1 MLVFFLI
8 IGGLIY
14 LATVY
19 IKQKHGTF
27 DAFIDEAKRQL
38 SGDEDEDEENDF
50 MEDQD
55 SPPDSTNRIAPSP
68 EEPDTE
74 TVPQP
79 TQEQLSKWK
88 ELEEMCKPMGIRS
101 MYTGFKVDE
110 ETGDFVPE
118 YDNIDCCFEQPWE
131 NEGECTSGQQKQVRG
146 ILNEDLCDVEP
157 EKEQMVDCCSYGE
170 WENDGEC
177 VDGVQKQ
184 NRQIFNEE
192 MCTDTTTT
200 REIACCSYG
209 EWEPEGACVDGNQN
223 YTRIITNSQLC
234 EDTSLKKTEPC
245 CFPLDWM
252 NEGQCKAT
260 GMQKQVRAHINR
272 ELCTGDDYEDVQEL
286 ACCYRG
292 PWETIRECDYKEG
305 KIQQKRINVND
316 EICRAEGDPSTTRT
330 LDCCKIS
337 EWQNDGDCDE
347 VNGVQKQIRTFEMAE
362 TCPPNEK
369 TTQEVPC
376 CKRGPW
382 NADPAWNGGVC
393 NFDGKIRVLREIELF
408 DTCRNNDAGDPE
420 NALTETRDCCHK
432 SEWEKD
438 GFCGDYE
445 FAKQKYTR
453 TITNPEMCGDDGD
466 EFGLETEIMEDCC
479 VLTEWE
485 NEGECRW
492 DGTQKQTRELINSHK
507 CTGEYDY
514 LRMEPLQRRERCCYV
529 TEWKDSQGCGFF
541 EPGKQREVRMIENS
555 DMCDLDPMDDGSSV
569 RDTDCC
575 DIGEWKTVGDNLDGQ
590 LGRVKEVRDVYN
602 CPSNVNNTQY
612 EKKICYLSGYNDG
625 VCNADD
631 DGLGKKKFSQTVI
644 NPEKCFTGLD
654 TRTHYYTTDSSC
666 DPIPDVW
673 WVGIHTS
680 SGTYNDWGVSFYDDL
695 TTRQRVGG
703 FGGTY
708 QPIAHSRIKWD
719 KTLHGKTWTYG
730 THQWVRF
737 GGKDQYTNPAKGQGR
752 TLKAVSVG
760 LQVKNRTKA
769 SMTVKV
775 VQTNNNVIY
784 LRFDAT
790 GDGRSYNH
798 WQIGSTSR
806 PMWEKQ
812 IPNRSLHRT
821 KKVGEQ
827 SY

>member
-14 LATVY
+14 LVSVY

-38 SGDEDEDEENDF
+38 SGDVDEDEENDF

-79 TQEQLSKWK
+79 TQQQLSKWK

-184 NRQIFNEE
+184 NRQIFNPNL
-192 MCTDTTTT
+192 CTDTTTT
-200 REIACCSYG
+200 REIDCCSYG
-209 EWEPEGACVDGNQN
+209 EWEPEGGCVDGNQN

-234 EDTSLKKTEPC
+234 EDTSLTKTEPC

-252 NEGQCKAT
+252 NEGDCKAT

-272 ELCTGDDYEDVQEL
+272 ELCTGDDYEAKQEL

-292 PWETIRECDYKEG
+292 PWETVRECDYKEG

-316 EICRAEGDPSTTRT
+316 EICRAEGDPATTRT

-393 NFDGKIRVLREIELF
+393 NFDGKIRVLREIDLF
-408 DTCRNNDAGDPE
+408 DTCRNNDADAPE

-438 GFCGDYE
+438 GFCGDEE
-445 FAKQKYTR
+445 FGKQKYTR
-453 TITNPEMCGDDGD
+453 TITNPDMCGDDGD
-466 EFGLETEIMEDCC
+466 KLGLETEFMEDCC
-479 VLTEWE
+479 ALTPWEIDTSKDEGGQNYCRPDGTRWEKRELVNRTLCRGDSEYLAYEDRMRRVPCCYKTAWE
-485 NEGECRW
+485 N
-492 DGTQKQTRELINSHK
+492 DN
-507 CTGEYDY
+507 
-514 LRMEPLQRRERCCYV
+514 V
-529 TEWKDSQGCGFF
+529 CGFF
-541 EPGKQREVRMIENS
+541 ENGKQKEIRGIENP
-555 DMCDLDPMDDGSSV
+555 DMCVVDATDDLSTTRTP
-569 RDTDCC
+569 DCC
-575 DIGEWKTVGDNLDGQ
+575 DIGPWRYEGDNLDGQ

-612 EKKICYLSGYNDG
+612 EKKICYTGGWEDYK
-625 VCNADD
+625 CN
-631 DGLGKKKFSQTVI
+631 GKFRQQRRQVI
-644 NPEKCFTGLD
+644 NCPTGTFSTQDIAESRDQLTVMDNCYNIARVTNITVEGTGNLAYFYTAFETLKKDNNGGLPIKKWLYWNASSPAGTLD
-654 TRTHYYTTDSSC
+654 FNPSLDISQVRISF
-666 DPIPDVW
+666 
-673 WVGIHTS
+673 
-680 SGTYNDWGVSFYDDL
+680 GTY
-695 TTRQRVGG
+695 
-703 FGGTY
+703 
-708 QPIAHSRIKWD
+708 
-719 KTLHGKTWTYG
+719 
-730 THQWVRF
+730 
-737 GGKDQYTNPAKGQGR
+737 GKDA
-752 TLKAVSVG
+752 
-760 LQVKNRTKA
+760 
-769 SMTVKV
+769 
-775 VQTNNNVIY
+775 NVYIK
-784 LRFDAT
+784 FWD
-790 GDGRSYNH
+790 GDFL
-798 WQIGSTSR
+798 I
-806 PMWEKQ
+806 
-812 IPNRSLHRT
+812 RSLFKFVPKSVYYAYQWNNGVRSDT
-821 KKVGEQ
+821 KMEKPKWSRVSSSTNKPMIEGL
-827 SY
+827 

>member
-110 ETGDFVPE
+110 ETGDFVPAYE
-118 YDNIDCCFEQPWE
+118 NIDCCFEQPWE

-184 NRQIFNEE
+184 NRQIFNPNL
-192 MCTDTTTT
+192 CTDTTTT
-200 REIACCSYG
+200 REIDCCSYG
-209 EWEPEGACVDGNQN
+209 EWEPEGGCVEGVQN
-223 YTRIITNSQLC
+223 YTRTITNSQLC

-252 NEGQCKAT
+252 NEGDCKAT

-292 PWETIRECDYKEG
+292 PWETVRECDYKEG

-316 EICRAEGDPSTTRT
+316 EICRAEGDPATTRT

-347 VNGVQKQIRTFEMAE
+347 VSGVQKQIRTFEMAE

-438 GFCGDYE
+438 GFCGDEE
-445 FAKQKYTR
+445 FGKQKYTR

-466 EFGLETEIMEDCC
+466 EFGLETEFMEDCC
-479 VLTEWE
+479 ALTPWE
-485 NEGECRW
+485 IDTSKDEGGQNYCRP
-492 DGTQKQTRELINSHK
+492 DGTRWEKRELVNRTLCRGDS
-507 CTGEYDY
+507 EYLVYED
-514 LRMEPLQRRERCCYV
+514 RMRRVPCCYK
-529 TEWKDSQGCGFF
+529 TAWKNDEVCGFY
-541 EPGKQREVRMIENS
+541 EKGKQREIRTIENP
-555 DMCDLDPMDDGSSV
+555 DMCVVDATDDLSSQ
-569 RDTDCC
+569 RYEPCC
-575 DIGEWKTVGDNLDGQ
+575 DKGEWKPVGENLDGQ
-590 LGRVKEVRDVYN
+590 LGKVKEVREVYN
-602 CPSNVNNTQY
+602 CPPEEKDTQY
-612 EKKICYLSGYNDG
+612 EKEVCYIGGWEDYGCRGEIRQQRRTVLNCPVGTDQTRDMEEDRDQKTTMNHCYNIAGVTNITVEGTGNFHEYKIYFGTRKR
-625 VCNADD
+625 DD
-631 DGLGKKKFSQTVI
+631 
-644 NPEKCFTGLD
+644 NTGLLGGED
-654 TRTHYYTTDSSC
+654 IFVEFGTDSPAGTLDF
-666 DPIPDVW
+666 DPPRDIW
-673 WVGIHTS
+673 A
-680 SGTYNDWGVSFYDDL
+680 VSAY
-695 TTRQRVGG
+695 
-703 FGGTY
+703 
-708 QPIAHSRIKWD
+708 
-719 KTLHGKTWTYG
+719 GKTYGKAGKLEMKFWNGDVLIRKMHIDVPKGVKLVHTYADAEQMIM
-730 THQWVRF
+730 T
-737 GGKDQYTNPAKGQGR
+737 GGRWEPRYRWKRRITWK
-752 TLKAVSVG
+752 
-760 LQVKNRTKA
+760 
-769 SMTVKV
+769 
-775 VQTNNNVIY
+775 
-784 LRFDAT
+784 
-790 GDGRSYNH
+790 
-798 WQIGSTSR
+798 
-806 PMWEKQ
+806 PMIEDF
-812 IPNRSLHRT
+812 T
-821 KKVGEQ
+821 E
-827 SY
+827 

>member
-38 SGDEDEDEENDF
+38 SGDEDEDEDEETGF
-50 MEDQD
+50 IEDQD
-55 SPPDSTNRIAPSP
+55 FPPDSTNRIAPSP

-79 TQEQLSKWK
+79 TQEQRSKWK

-118 YDNIDCCFEQPWE
+118 YDNIDCCFEQPWK
-131 NEGECTSGQQKQVRG
+131 NEGECTSGQQKQIRG

-157 EKEQMVDCCSYGE
+157 EKEKMVDCCSYGE

-192 MCTDTTTT
+192 LCTDTTTT
-200 REIACCSYG
+200 REIDCCSYG
-209 EWEPEGACVDGNQN
+209 EWVPEGACVDGNQN
-223 YTRIITNSQLC
+223 YTRTITNSELC

-245 CFPLDWM
+245 CLPLDWM
-252 NEGQCKAT
+252 NEGECKPS

-272 ELCTGDDYEDVQEL
+272 GLCTGDDYEDVREL

-292 PWETIRECDYKEG
+292 PWETVRECDYKEG

-347 VNGVQKQIRTFEMAE
+347 VNGIQKQIRTFEMAE

-393 NFDGKIRVLREIELF
+393 NFDGQIRVLREIELF
-408 DTCRNNDAGDPE
+408 DTCRNNDAEAPE
-420 NALTETRDCCHK
+420 NALTEIRDCCHK

-438 GFCGDYE
+438 GFCGDEE
-445 FAKQKYTR
+445 FGKQKYTR

-466 EFGLETEIMEDCC
+466 EFGLETEFMEDCC
-479 VLTEWE
+479 ALTPWE

-514 LRMEPLQRRERCCYV
+514 LRLEPLQRREKCCYV
-529 TEWKDSQGCGFF
+529 TEWKNARGCGFF
-541 EPGKQREVRMIENS
+541 EPGKQQQVRMIENA
-555 DMCDLDPMDDGSSV
+555 DMCVVDATDDLSSE
-569 RDTDCC
+569 RYIDCC
-575 DIGEWKTVGDNLDGQ
+575 DIGPWVYKGDNLDDQFGKK
-590 LGRVKEVRDVYN
+590 KEVREVYN
-602 CPSNVNNTQY
+602 CPPDVKDTQY
-612 EKKICYLSGYNDG
+612 EQPTCYIGGWEDIACNGKFRQQSRQVINCPAGTSLTTEVEENRNQTLAMGHCHNISGVTYITLRGTGNLSDATIKYDVLENGGNTYRKTWLRSIDG
-625 VCNADD
+625 KLSSVEVKFDTPVDIYAVQTTLST
-631 DGLGKKKFSQTVI
+631 LGKSAEVYIDF
-644 NPEKCFTGLD
+644 
-654 TRTHYYTTDSSC
+654 YTASNVL
-666 DPIPDVW
+666 I
-673 WVGIHTS
+673 
-680 SGTYNDWGVSFYDDL
+680 
-695 TTRQRVGG
+695 
-703 FGGTY
+703 
-708 QPIAHSRIKWD
+708 
-719 KTLHGKTWTYG
+719 
-730 THQWVRF
+730 
-737 GGKDQYTNPAKGQGR
+737 R
-752 TLKAVSVG
+752 TLSQSVAKKSYW
-760 LQVKNRTKA
+760 VW
-769 SMTVKV
+769 
-775 VQTNNNVIY
+775 
-784 LRFDAT
+784 LRR
-790 GDGRSYNH
+790 G
-798 WQIGSTSR
+798 GSTWLEVPAGHSWADEER
-806 PMWEKQ
+806 ALWNTVSSE
-812 IPNRSLHRT
+812 T
-821 KKVGEQ
+821 KKPMSINLDAISTTTQ
-827 SY
+827 SVPDPPSTNSWR

>member
-27 DAFIDEAKRQL
+27 DNFIDEAKRQL
-38 SGDEDEDEENDF
+38 SGDEDEDEETGF
-50 MEDQD
+50 IEDQGF
-55 SPPDSTNRIAPSP
+55 PPDSTNRIAPSP

-79 TQEQLSKWK
+79 TQEQLSKWR

-118 YDNIDCCFEQPWE
+118 YDNIDCCFEQPWK
-131 NEGECTSGQQKQVRG
+131 NEGECTSGQQKQIRG

-157 EKEQMVDCCSYGE
+157 DKEQMVDCCSYGE

-200 REIACCSYG
+200 REIDCCSYG

-223 YTRIITNSQLC
+223 YTRTITNSQLC
-234 EDTSLKKTEPC
+234 EDTSLKKTDPC

-252 NEGQCKAT
+252 NEGDCKAT

-272 ELCTGDDYEDVQEL
+272 GLCTGDDYEDVQEL

-292 PWETIRECDYKEG
+292 PWETVRECDYKEG

-382 NADPAWNGGVC
+382 NADPTWNGGVC

-408 DTCRNNDAGDPE
+408 DTCRNNDADDPE

-438 GFCGDYE
+438 GFCGDEE
-445 FAKQKYTR
+445 FGKQKYTR

-466 EFGLETEIMEDCC
+466 EFGLETEFMEDCC
-479 VLTEWE
+479 ALTPWE
-485 NEGECRW
+485 IDTSKVEGGQNYCRP
-492 DGTQKQTRELINSHK
+492 DGTRWEKRELVNRTLCRGDS
-507 CTGEYDY
+507 EYLAYED
-514 LRMEPLQRRERCCYV
+514 RMRRVPCCYK
-529 TEWKDSQGCGFF
+529 TDWRKDNVCGFY
-541 EPGKQREVRMIENS
+541 ENGKQKEIRTIENA
-555 DMCDLDPMDDGSSV
+555 DMCVVDATDDLSSV
-569 RDTDCC
+569 RYTDCC
-575 DIGEWKTVGDNLDGQ
+575 DIGPWIYKGDNLDGQ
-590 LGRVKEVRDVYN
+590 LGKKKEVREVYN
-602 CPSNVNNTQY
+602 CPPDVVDTQY
-612 EKKICYLSGYNDG
+612 EDDVCYIGGWEDYACNGKFRQQRRTVLNCPAGTSRTQDVEESRDQLKTMENCYNITRVTNITVEGTGNLEYFYAAFETLKKDNNGGLPIKNWLYW
-625 VCNADD
+625 NASTPAGTFDFD
-631 DGLGKKKFSQTVI
+631 PSLDISQVNI
-644 NPEKCFTGLD
+644 NC
-654 TRTHYYTTDSSC
+654 
-666 DPIPDVW
+666 
-673 WVGIHTS
+673 
-680 SGTYNDWGVSFYDDL
+680 GTYGKAANVY
-695 TTRQRVGG
+695 
-703 FGGTY
+703 
-708 QPIAHSRIKWD
+708 IKFWD
-719 KTLHGKTWTYG
+719 
-730 THQWVRF
+730 
-737 GGKDQYTNPAKGQGR
+737 
-752 TLKAVSVG
+752 
-760 LQVKNRTKA
+760 
-769 SMTVKV
+769 
-775 VQTNNNVIY
+775 
-784 LRFDAT
+784 
-790 GDGRSYNH
+790 GDFL
-798 WQIGSTSR
+798 I
-806 PMWEKQ
+806 
-812 IPNRSLHRT
+812 RSLHYFVAKKSYWAYQWNNGNRSDT
-821 KKVGEQ
+821 KKEKAKWNRVSSFTKKPMIEDL
-827 SY
+827 

>member
-27 DAFIDEAKRQL
+27 DAFIDETKRQL
-38 SGDEDEDEENDF
+38 SGEEDEDEETGF
-50 MEDQD
+50 IEDQD
-55 SPPDSTNRIAPSP
+55 FPPDSINRIAPSP

-88 ELEEMCKPMGIRS
+88 ELEEMCNPGGLRS
-101 MYTGFKVDE
+101 MYTGFKVDD
-110 ETGDFVPE
+110 ETGDFVPAYE
-118 YDNIDCCFEQPWE
+118 NVDCCFEQPWK
-131 NEGECTSGQQKQVRG
+131 NEGECTSGQQKQIRG

-184 NRQIFNEE
+184 NRQIFNPNL
-192 MCTDTTTT
+192 CTDTTTT
-200 REIACCSYG
+200 REIDCCSYG
-209 EWEPEGACVDGNQN
+209 EWEPEGGCVEGVQN
-223 YTRIITNSQLC
+223 YMRTITNSQLC

-252 NEGQCKAT
+252 NEGDCKAT

-272 ELCTGDDYEDVQEL
+272 GLCTGDDYEDVQEL

-292 PWETIRECDYKEG
+292 PWETVRECDYKEG

-316 EICRAEGDPSTTRT
+316 EICRAEGDPATTRT

-408 DTCRNNDAGDPE
+408 DTCRNNDADAPE
-420 NALTETRDCCHK
+420 NALTDIQDCCHK

-438 GFCGDYE
+438 GFCGDEE
-445 FAKQKYTR
+445 FGKQKYTR

-466 EFGLETEIMEDCC
+466 EFGLETEFMEDCC
-479 VLTEWE
+479 ALTPWE
-485 NEGECRW
+485 IDTSKDEGGQNYCRP
-492 DGTQKQTRELINSHK
+492 DGTRWEKRELVNRTLCRGDS
-507 CTGEYDY
+507 EYLVYED
-514 LRMEPLQRRERCCYV
+514 RMRRVPCCYK
-529 TEWKDSQGCGFF
+529 TAWKNDNVCGFF
-541 EPGKQREVRMIENS
+541 ENGKQKEIRMIENP
-555 DMCDLDPMDDGSSV
+555 DMCVVDATDDLSSEKY
-569 RDTDCC
+569 TDCC
-575 DIGEWKTVGDNLDGQ
+575 DIGPWSYGGDNLDGQ
-590 LGRVKEVRDVYN
+590 LGKVKEVRDVYN
-602 CPSNVNNTQY
+602 CPPDVDDKQY
-612 EKKICYLSGYNDG
+612 EKTVCYKGEWEDYACRGKFRQRSRQVINCPVGTSSSQEVEENRNQKTIMNNCYNISGVTYITLSGTERLSSATIYYDILENG
-625 VCNADD
+625 
-631 DGLGKKKFSQTVI
+631 GK
-644 NPEKCFTGLD
+644 
-654 TRTHYYTTDSSC
+654 
-666 DPIPDVW
+666 
-673 WVGIHTS
+673 
-680 SGTYNDWGVSFYDDL
+680 TY
-695 TTRQRVGG
+695 R
-703 FGGTY
+703 
-708 QPIAHSRIKWD
+708 
-719 KTLHGKTWTYG
+719 KTWTMDSAEVKFNTPVDIYAVQ
-730 THQWVRF
+730 TTLKTY
-737 GGKDQYTNPAKGQGR
+737 GKDANLIINFYTADNSHIRKLNHYVP
-752 TLKAVSVG
+752 KAADGSKKTNWKLTSNGWEWDTVYFSNYNTSS
-760 LQVKNRTKA
+760 KTTSKP
-769 SMTVKV
+769 MTG
-775 VQTNNNVIY
+775 N
-784 LRFDAT
+784 LA
-790 GDGRSYNH
+790 
-798 WQIGSTSR
+798 
-806 PMWEKQ
+806 
-812 IPNRSLHRT
+812 
-821 KKVGEQ
+821 
-827 SY
+827 

>member
-27 DAFIDEAKRQL
+27 DNFIDEAKRQL
-38 SGDEDEDEENDF
+38 SGDEDEDEETGF
-50 MEDQD
+50 IEDQGF
-55 SPPDSTNRIAPSP
+55 PPDSTNRIAPSP

-79 TQEQLSKWK
+79 TQEQLSKWR
-88 ELEEMCKPMGIRS
+88 ELEEMCKPTGIRS

-118 YDNIDCCFEQPWE
+118 YDNIDCCFEQPWK
-131 NEGECTSGQQKQVRG
+131 NEGECTSGQQKQIRG

-200 REIACCSYG
+200 REIDCCSYG
-209 EWEPEGACVDGNQN
+209 EWVPEGACVDGNQN
-223 YTRIITNSQLC
+223 YTRTITNSQLC
-234 EDTSLKKTEPC
+234 EDTSLKKTDPC
-245 CFPLDWM
+245 CFPLDWV
-252 NEGQCKAT
+252 NEGECKPS
-260 GMQKQVRAHINR
+260 GMQKQVRGHINR
-272 ELCTGDDYEDVQEL
+272 GLCTGDDYEDVREL

-292 PWETIRECDYKEG
+292 PWETVRECDYKEG

-347 VNGVQKQIRTFEMAE
+347 VNGIQKQIRTFEMAE

-382 NADPAWNGGVC
+382 NADPTWNGGVC

-408 DTCRNNDAGDPE
+408 DTCRNNDADDPE
-420 NALTETRDCCHK
+420 NALTEIRDCCHK

-466 EFGLETEIMEDCC
+466 EFGLETEFMEDCC
-479 VLTEWE
+479 ALTPWEIDTSKDEGGQNYCRPDGTRWEKRELVNRTMCSGDSEYLFYEDRMRRVPCCYKTAWE
-485 NEGECRW
+485 N
-492 DGTQKQTRELINSHK
+492 DN
-507 CTGEYDY
+507 
-514 LRMEPLQRRERCCYV
+514 V
-529 TEWKDSQGCGFF
+529 CGFF
-541 EPGKQREVRMIENS
+541 ENGKQKEIRTIENA
-555 DMCDLDPMDDGSSV
+555 DMCVVDATDDLSSV
-569 RDTDCC
+569 RYTDCC
-575 DIGEWKTVGDNLDGQ
+575 DVGPWIYKGDNLDGQ
-590 LGRVKEVRDVYN
+590 LGKKKEVREVYN
-602 CPSNVNNTQY
+602 CPPDVVDTQY
-612 EKKICYLSGYNDG
+612 EDDVCYIGGWEDYGCDG
-625 VCNADD
+625 
-631 DGLGKKKFSQTVI
+631 KFRQQRRTVL
-644 NPEKCFTGLD
+644 NCPAG
-654 TRTHYYTTDSSC
+654 
-666 DPIPDVW
+666 
-673 WVGIHTS
+673 TS
-680 SGTYNDWGVSFYDDL
+680 STQDIEENRNQTLAMGHCYNISGVTYITLRGTRNLSEATIKYDVLENGNTYRKTWTMNSAEVKFNTPVDIYAVQTTLKTYGKSADVYIDFYTAGNVLIRTLSQSVAKAAD
-695 TTRQRVGG
+695 TNEMRYTQVPCAFRVGG
-703 FGGTY
+703 VC
-708 QPIAHSRIKWD
+708 
-719 KTLHGKTWTYG
+719 
-730 THQWVRF
+730 HQGYR
-737 GGKDQYTNPAKGQGR
+737 
-752 TLKAVSVG
+752 
-760 LQVKNRTKA
+760 
-769 SMTVKV
+769 
-775 VQTNNNVIY
+775 
-784 LRFDAT
+784 LRPHLV
-790 GDGRSYNH
+790 NH
-798 WQIGSTSR
+798 NTETSSKSTSN
-806 PMWEKQ
+806 PMLK
-812 IPNRSLHRT
+812 NLA
-821 KKVGEQ
+821 
-827 SY
+827 

>member
-38 SGDEDEDEENDF
+38 SGDEDEDEETGF
-50 MEDQD
+50 IEDQD

-118 YDNIDCCFEQPWE
+118 YDNIDCCFEQPWK

-157 EKEQMVDCCSYGE
+157 EKEQMIDCCSYGE

-200 REIACCSYG
+200 REIDCCSYG
-209 EWEPEGACVDGNQN
+209 EWEPEGGCVDGNQN

-252 NEGQCKAT
+252 NEGDCKAT

-272 ELCTGDDYEDVQEL
+272 GLCTGDDYEDVQEL

-292 PWETIRECDYKEG
+292 KWETVRECDYKEG

-316 EICRAEGDPSTTRT
+316 EICRAEGDPATTRT

-420 NALTETRDCCHK
+420 NALTETQDCCHK

-438 GFCGDYE
+438 GFCGDEE
-445 FAKQKYTR
+445 FGKQKYTR

-466 EFGLETEIMEDCC
+466 EFGLETEFMEDCC
-479 VLTEWE
+479 ALTPWEIDTSKDEGGQNYCRPDGTRWEKRELVNRTLCRGDSEYLAYEDRMRRVPCCYKTAWE
-485 NEGECRW
+485 N
-492 DGTQKQTRELINSHK
+492 DN
-507 CTGEYDY
+507 
-514 LRMEPLQRRERCCYV
+514 V
-529 TEWKDSQGCGFF
+529 CGFY
-541 EPGKQREVRMIENS
+541 ENGKQKEIRRIENP
-555 DMCDLDPMDDGSSV
+555 DMCDLDPMDDLSSENY
-569 RDTDCC
+569 TPCC
-575 DIGEWKTVGDNLDGQ
+575 DIGPWSYGGENLDGQ
-590 LGRVKEVRDVYN
+590 LGKVKEVRDVYN
-602 CPSNVNNTQY
+602 CPPDVDDKQY
-612 EKKICYLSGYNDG
+612 EKTVCYIGGFEDYGCRGEIRQQRRTVLNCPVGTSSTQEVEEDRPQETTMNHCYNIARVTNITVG
-625 VCNADD
+625 GTGNFTNYYCRFATRKRDD
-631 DGLGKKKFSQTVI
+631 
-644 NPEKCFTGLD
+644 NTGLLGGED
-654 TRTHYYTTDSSC
+654 IYVTFNKDSPAGTLDF
-666 DPIPDVW
+666 DPPRDIR
-673 WVGIHTS
+673 
-680 SGTYNDWGVSFYDDL
+680 GVLAY
-695 TTRQRVGG
+695 
-703 FGGTY
+703 
-708 QPIAHSRIKWD
+708 
-719 KTLHGKTWTYG
+719 GKTYG
-730 THQWVRF
+730 KDGKLEMKFWNGDFLIRKMDLDVEKRIDLVLSYADAEKMIVT
-737 GGKDQYTNPAKGQGR
+737 GGKYEPKDNWKR
-752 TLKAVSVG
+752 RVSLK
-760 LQVKNRTKA
+760 
-769 SMTVKV
+769 
-775 VQTNNNVIY
+775 
-784 LRFDAT
+784 
-790 GDGRSYNH
+790 
-798 WQIGSTSR
+798 
-806 PMWEKQ
+806 PMIEDF
-812 IPNRSLHRT
+812 T
-821 KKVGEQ
+821 
-827 SY
+827 

>member
-1 MLVFFLI
+1 MLVFFLS

-79 TQEQLSKWK
+79 TQEQLSKWR
-88 ELEEMCKPMGIRS
+88 ELEEMCKPGGLRS

-110 ETGDFVPE
+110 ETGDFVPAYE
-118 YDNIDCCFEQPWE
+118 NVDCCFEQPWK
-131 NEGECTSGQQKQVRG
+131 NEGECTSGQQKQIRG

-209 EWEPEGACVDGNQN
+209 EWEPEGGCVDGNQN
-223 YTRIITNSQLC
+223 YTRTITNSQLC
-234 EDTSLKKTEPC
+234 EDTSLKKTDPC

-252 NEGQCKAT
+252 NEGECKAT

-292 PWETIRECDYKEG
+292 PWETVRECDYKEG

-408 DTCRNNDAGDPE
+408 DTCRNNDADAPE

-466 EFGLETEIMEDCC
+466 EFGLETEFMEDCC
-479 VLTEWE
+479 ALTPWE
-485 NEGECRW
+485 IDTSKDEGGQNYCRP
-492 DGTQKQTRELINSHK
+492 DGTRWEKRELVNRTLCRGDS
-507 CTGEYDY
+507 EYLVYED
-514 LRMEPLQRRERCCYV
+514 RMRRVPCCYK
-529 TEWKDSQGCGFF
+529 TAWKNDNVCGFF
-541 EPGKQREVRMIENS
+541 ENGKQKEIRMIENP
-555 DMCDLDPMDDGSSV
+555 DMCVVDATDDLSSEKY
-569 RDTDCC
+569 TDCC
-575 DIGEWKTVGDNLDGQ
+575 DIGPWSYGGDNLDGQ
-590 LGRVKEVRDVYN
+590 LGKVKEVRDVYN
-602 CPSNVNNTQY
+602 CPPDVDDKQY
-612 EKKICYLSGYNDG
+612 EKTVCYKGEWEDYACRGKFRQRSRQVINCPVGTSSSQEVEENQNQKTIMNNCYNISGVTYITLSGTERLSSATIYYDILENG
-625 VCNADD
+625 
-631 DGLGKKKFSQTVI
+631 GK
-644 NPEKCFTGLD
+644 
-654 TRTHYYTTDSSC
+654 
-666 DPIPDVW
+666 
-673 WVGIHTS
+673 
-680 SGTYNDWGVSFYDDL
+680 TY
-695 TTRQRVGG
+695 R
-703 FGGTY
+703 
-708 QPIAHSRIKWD
+708 
-719 KTLHGKTWTYG
+719 KTWTMDSAEVKFNTPVDIYAVQ
-730 THQWVRF
+730 TTLKTY
-737 GGKDQYTNPAKGQGR
+737 GKDANLIINFYTADNSHIRKLNHYVP
-752 TLKAVSVG
+752 KAADGSKKTNWKLTSNGWEWDTVYFSNYNTSS
-760 LQVKNRTKA
+760 KTTSKP
-769 SMTVKV
+769 MTG
-775 VQTNNNVIY
+775 N
-784 LRFDAT
+784 LA
-790 GDGRSYNH
+790 
-798 WQIGSTSR
+798 
-806 PMWEKQ
+806 
-812 IPNRSLHRT
+812 
-821 KKVGEQ
+821 
-827 SY
+827 